1 MIGRKSF
8 RNKFGGKMSHD
19 KVEMNNLIREIQRL
33 GFLQEGYPDN
43 DSFKDLRYIYEIK
56 LDNRFSVTLEV
67 KSTYGLINFVDRQEQ
82 ETYSIKYSLITNNIL
97 HSSRNT
103 SERYGMS
110 YNYDSDEIIFMISD
124 RISKLD
130 EKEIYRNKMINT
142 FKTALDRMIP
152 EILINGHMGARFRMT
167 HLKMDDIEKVQ
178 FNKETD
184 EYRHIRNKWE
194 LKELQRKIIDLSEN
208 KKNLQFIPEV
218 SILNEMGYTSLE
230 ELRKDLINSDYFVK
244 KNTSIYK
251 VFNCNMKLFIDNEK
265 LFLETEFI

>member
-1 MIGRKSF
+1 MNS
-8 RNKFGGKMSHD
+8 NV
-19 KVEMNNLIREIQRL
+19 VEVKKLISEIQRL
-33 GFLQEGYPDN
+33 GFLQEGYLDN
-43 DSFKDLRYIYEIK
+43 DSFTDLRYIYQVS
-56 LDNRFSVTLEV
+56 LGNRFSVTLEV

-110 YNYDSDEIIFMISD
+110 YNYDSDEIIFMIND
-124 RISKLD
+124 CISKLD
-130 EKEIYRNKMINT
+130 EIEIYRNKMINT

-218 SILNEMGYTSLE
+218 NVLNEMGYTSLE
-230 ELRKDLINSDYFVK
+230 QLRQDLINSDYFIK
-244 KNTSIYK
+244 KNTKLHKSFNYK
-251 VFNCNMKLFIDNEK
+251 MKLLIDNEK
-265 LFLETEFI
+265 LFLETELI